1 MKKILLIFTGGT
13 ICSFGDN
20 NNENRDIDINKSSA
34 LLLKNFKNS
43 CSEYSNSEFEEK
55 TVLNVLSENMTVNKW
70 NDLLV
75 FLKNIDYSSYKGVI
89 IAHGTD
95 NLAYT
100 SCLVALLLS
109 SVKVPVFLVSSNLP
123 LNNTNANGNVNFKTA
138 VELICNGISN
148 GVFVV
153 YRNTDNNIYLHKAS
167 HLRQCQNY
175 SDDFESADSKIITN
189 YNKTIEQIREENNN
203 LFNPIELCNINLLIN
218 NVLQVRPYVGLD
230 YSYIN
235 YEMDIYAIVH
245 GLYHSATACVEIDSV
260 DENYTSS
267 SILYLLDKCRKHD
280 IKLILEPSRE
290 GVSLY
295 ASMSHVMGSDAI
307 SIYGLTSEMV
317 YVKTLLAS
325 AMQLSNEDYIQFMK
339 SNICGEFI
347 EGV

>member
-1 MKKILLIFTGGT
+1 MKKILIIFTGGT
-13 ICSFGDN
+13 ICSFGDD

-43 CSEYSNSEFEEK
+43 NSMYTNVEFEEK
-55 TVLNVLSENMTVNKW
+55 TVLNVLSENITVSKW
-70 NDLLV
+70 NDLLI
-75 FLKNIDYSSYKGVI
+75 FLKNINYNQYKGVI

-123 LNNTNANGNVNFKTA
+123 LNNENANGNVNFKTS
-138 VELICNGISN
+138 VELICKGISR

-167 HLRQCQNY
+167 HLRQCENY
-175 SDDFESADSKIITN
+175 SDDFDSADAKKITN
-189 YNKTIEQIREENNN
+189 YTDILNYIEEENKNK
-203 LFNPIELCNINLLIN
+203 FNPISLNNINLLIN

-235 YEMDIYAIVH
+235 YEMDIYAVVH
-245 GLYHSATACVEIDSV
+245 GLYHSATACVEIDSE

-267 SILYLLDKCRKHD
+267 SILFLLDKCKKHD

-325 AMQLSNEDYIQFMK
+325 AMNLSNEEYIEFMK

-347 EGV
+347 KSV